1 MQVTVQARDDLL
13 DIDVINP
20 STTHLSPSTG
30 GRGLAGMQER
40 VDVLGGRFTAGIE
53 GDVWRVQARL
63 PTGVRRVRG
72 SG

>member
-1 MQVTVQARDDLL
+1 
-13 DIDVINP
+13 
-20 STTHLSPSTG
+20 
-30 GRGLAGMQER
+30 MQER